1 VLNYGPKYPDYRL
14 SLCIIPSVASILD
27 MVKKTAVPDAW
38 DDDWEAQ
45 ADKLAS
51 DENSKPEPEPEPE
64 PEIPQTKAES
74 LARHAETNRKLWESA

>member
-1 VLNYGPKYPDYRL
+1 
-14 SLCIIPSVASILD
+14 
-27 MVKKTAVPDAW
+27 MVKKTPVPDAW

-51 DENSKPEPEPEPE
+51 DASNNSKPEAEAEPETQM
-64 PEIPQTKAES
+64 PQTKAER

>member
-1 VLNYGPKYPDYRL
+1 LHHF
-14 SLCIIPSVASILD
+14 SSSIFD

-45 ADKLAS
+45 ADKLVS
-51 DENSKPEPEPEPE
+51 DDSNKKPEPEPE
-64 PEIPQTKAES
+64 PEIPQTKAER